1 MENNPI
7 FREIVKDI
15 IHSNFTSIPV
25 SKAHDGVEAL
35 AEFHHFNPDLIF
47 MDIRLPT
54 MNGLELTKQ
63 LKAIDPHTDV
73 VILTNHDTLEYQEA
87 TSECGAANH
96 FISKAS
102 SIEKAITEVIACS
115 LDRPHK

>member
-35 AEFHHFNPDLIF
+35 AEFHRFNPDLIF
-47 MDIRLPT
+47 MDIQLPT
-54 MNGLELTKQ
+54 INGLELTKQ
-63 LKAIDPHTDV
+63 LKAIDPDTYI
-73 VILTNHDTLEYQEA
+73 VILTNHDTPEYREA
-87 TSECGAANH
+87 TTECGANH

-102 SIEKAITEVIACS
+102 SIEKEITTVIAS
-115 LDRPHK
+115 TLDRIHR